1 MHQKP
6 SQPLKFLAL
15 SMLPSLLFSGGVA
28 GSEPENQV
36 ITITQFEKN
45 QVRER
50 ITLQPLPAEQCQ
62 FLWADLVQKAYEK
75 RLKSD
80 PSISS
85 ESRVE
90 LAVSDVV
97 REYALLVPYAV
108 PAWIQAANPHQKGSA
123 DLARKDGPV
132 GQDPEQRYRPA
143 TVQGEP
149 ASPRNWEQ
157 ETHLG
162 ESR

>member
-97 REYALLVPYAV
+97 R
-108 PAWIQAANPHQKGSA
+108 
-123 DLARKDGPV
+123 
-132 GQDPEQRYRPA
+132 
-143 TVQGEP
+143 
-149 ASPRNWEQ
+149 
-157 ETHLG
+157 
-162 ESR
+162 